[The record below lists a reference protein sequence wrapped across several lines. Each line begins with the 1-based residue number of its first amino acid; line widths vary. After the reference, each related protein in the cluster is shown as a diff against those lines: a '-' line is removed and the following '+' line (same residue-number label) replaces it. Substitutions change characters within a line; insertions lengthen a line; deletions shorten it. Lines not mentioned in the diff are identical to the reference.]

1 MLRANQAVRL
11 GLRAAS
17 RNAELSFAKAL
28 INQGGN
34 LIALLPIALAAA
46 LIAALAR
53 GDALRS
59 ALLAAR
65 ALAALR
71 WPVLGGIA
79 AALSIA
85 LAASLLFWAGAV
97 PLLAADA
104 ELNRR
109 PPPGNFALLVSRGAA
124 RTLVAGILGWGISI
138 LFTLACDAAVIFAI
152 PAVLLRP
159 SPGLFAAAA
168 LAGAV
173 AVTGTFL
180 LDALARLIMVRAAAF
195 GDSATPAFARAVSL
209 LGARLGA
216 VAVTGSFLLDALARL
231 IMVRAAAFGDSATP
245 AFARAV
251 SLLGARLGASAV
263 ITVVFVALELI
274 VGAVAASLTGLLSA
288 GSFNPRDQVLAL
300 APHAAIALAAAAV
313 FGWLEVGRMGAF
325 AALAADAEGLIAPE
339 APPEPP
345 PRAELVV
352 EALPADEA

>member
-17 RNAELSFAKAL
+17 RNAELSFAKGL

-34 LIALLPIALAAA
+34 LLALLPIAFAAI

-65 ALAALR
+65 ALAGLR

-124 RTLVAGILGWGISI
+124 RTVVAGILGWGISI

-152 PAVLLRP
+152 PALLLRP
-159 SPGLFAAAA
+159 PGCHRPRGRRGIRLARGGEEGRLRGPCRGRGGIDRARSPARAAAA
-168 LAGAV
+168 RRARRRGTAGRRDLIA
-173 AVTGTFL
+173 APAAGYL
-180 LDALARLIMVRAAAF
+180 RKRRRLIFFTRPLSRVQLRAAPKSIA
-195 GDSATPAFARAVSL
+195 ARDKPIS
-209 LGARLGA
+209 
-216 VAVTGSFLLDALARL
+216 
-231 IMVRAAAFGDSATP
+231 
-245 AFARAV
+245 
-251 SLLGARLGASAV
+251 
-263 ITVVFVALELI
+263 
-274 VGAVAASLTGLLSA
+274 AASGQT
-288 GSFNPRDQVLAL
+288 V
-300 APHAAIALAAAAV
+300 
-313 FGWLEVGRMGAF
+313 
-325 AALAADAEGLIAPE
+325 
-339 APPEPP
+339 
-345 PRAELVV
+345 
-352 EALPADEA
+352 

>member
-17 RNAELSFAKAL
+17 RNAELSFAKGL
-28 INQGGN
+28 INQGGI
-34 LIALLPIALAAA
+34 LLALLPIAFAAI

-65 ALAALR
+65 ALAGLR

-124 RTLVAGILGWGISI
+124 RTVVAGILGWGISI

-152 PAVLLRP
+152 PALLLRP
-159 SPGLFAAAA
+159 SPGLLAAAA

-216 VAVTGSFLLDALARL
+216 SAL
-231 IMVRAAAFGDSATP
+231 
-245 AFARAV
+245 
-251 SLLGARLGASAV
+251 

-352 EALPADEA
+352 EALPADET

>member
-53 GDALRS
+53 GNALRS

-159 SPGLFAAAA
+159 SPALFAAAA

-173 AVTGTFL
+173 AVTGT
-180 LDALARLIMVRAAAF
+180 
-195 GDSATPAFARAVSL
+195 
-209 LGARLGA
+209 
-216 VAVTGSFLLDALARL
+216 FLLDALARL

>member
-138 LFTLACDAAVIFAI
+138 LFTLACEAAVIFAI

-209 LGARLGA
+209 LGARLW
-216 VAVTGSFLLDALARL
+216 S
-231 IMVRAAAFGDSATP
+231 
-245 AFARAV
+245 
-251 SLLGARLGASAV
+251 
-263 ITVVFVALELI
+263 
-274 VGAVAASLTGLLSA
+274 
-288 GSFNPRDQVLAL
+288 
-300 APHAAIALAAAAV
+300 
-313 FGWLEVGRMGAF
+313 
-325 AALAADAEGLIAPE
+325 
-339 APPEPP
+339 
-345 PRAELVV
+345 
-352 EALPADEA
+352 

>member
-216 VAVTGSFLLDALARL
+216 
-231 IMVRAAAFGDSATP
+231 
-245 AFARAV
+245 
-251 SLLGARLGASAV
+251 SAV

-352 EALPADEA
+352 EALPADEP

>member
-17 RNAELSFAKAL
+17 RNAELSFAKGL

-34 LIALLPIALAAA
+34 LLALLPIAFAAI

-65 ALAALR
+65 ALAGLR

-124 RTLVAGILGWGISI
+124 RTVVAGILGWGISV

-152 PAVLLRP
+152 PALLLRP
-159 SPGLFAAAA
+159 SPGLLAAAA

-216 VAVTGSFLLDALARL
+216 SAL
-231 IMVRAAAFGDSATP
+231 
-245 AFARAV
+245 
-251 SLLGARLGASAV
+251 

>member
-124 RTLVAGILGWGISI
+124 RTVVAGILGWGISI

-159 SPGLFAAAA
+159 SSGLFAAAA

-216 VAVTGSFLLDALARL
+216 SAL
-231 IMVRAAAFGDSATP
+231 
-245 AFARAV
+245 
-251 SLLGARLGASAV
+251 

-339 APPEPP
+339 APPEPR

>member
-17 RNAELSFAKAL
+17 RNAELSFAKGL

-34 LIALLPIALAAA
+34 LLALLPIAFAAI

-124 RTLVAGILGWGISI
+124 RTVVAGILGWGISI

-159 SPGLFAAAA
+159 SPALFAAAA

-173 AVTGTFL
+173 AVTGT
-180 LDALARLIMVRAAAF
+180 
-195 GDSATPAFARAVSL
+195 
-209 LGARLGA
+209 
-216 VAVTGSFLLDALARL
+216 FLLDALARL

-352 EALPADEA
+352 EALPADEP

>member
-46 LIAALAR
+46 LIAARAR

-159 SPGLFAAAA
+159 SPALFAAAA

-173 AVTGTFL
+173 AVTGT
-180 LDALARLIMVRAAAF
+180 
-195 GDSATPAFARAVSL
+195 
-209 LGARLGA
+209 
-216 VAVTGSFLLDALARL
+216 FLLDALARL

>member
-17 RNAELSFAKAL
+17 RNAELSFAKGL

-34 LIALLPIALAAA
+34 LLALLPIAFAAI

-65 ALAALR
+65 ALAGLR

-124 RTLVAGILGWGISI
+124 RTVVAGILGWGISI

-152 PAVLLRP
+152 PALLLRP
-159 SPGLFAAAA
+159 SPGLLAAAA

-173 AVTGTFL
+173 AVTGT
-180 LDALARLIMVRAAAF
+180 
-195 GDSATPAFARAVSL
+195 
-209 LGARLGA
+209 
-216 VAVTGSFLLDALARL
+216 FLLDALARL

-352 EALPADEA
+352 EALPADET

>member
-53 GDALRS
+53 GNALRS

-124 RTLVAGILGWGISI
+124 RTVVAGILGWGISI

-159 SPGLFAAAA
+159 SPALFAAAA

-173 AVTGTFL
+173 AVTGT
-180 LDALARLIMVRAAAF
+180 
-195 GDSATPAFARAVSL
+195 
-209 LGARLGA
+209 
-216 VAVTGSFLLDALARL
+216 FLLDALARL

-352 EALPADEA
+352 EALPADEP

>member
-17 RNAELSFAKAL
+17 RNAELSFAKGL

-34 LIALLPIALAAA
+34 LLALLPIAFAAI

-65 ALAALR
+65 ALAGLR

-124 RTLVAGILGWGISI
+124 RTVVAGILGWGISV

-152 PAVLLRP
+152 PALLLRP
-159 SPGLFAAAA
+159 SPGLLAAAA

-216 VAVTGSFLLDALARL
+216 SAL
-231 IMVRAAAFGDSATP
+231 
-245 AFARAV
+245 
-251 SLLGARLGASAV
+251 

-352 EALPADEA
+352 EALPADET

>member
-17 RNAELSFAKAL
+17 RNAELSFAKGL

-34 LIALLPIALAAA
+34 LLALLPIAFAAI

-65 ALAALR
+65 ALAGLR

-124 RTLVAGILGWGISI
+124 RTVVAGILGWGISI

-152 PAVLLRP
+152 PALLLRP
-159 SPGLFAAAA
+159 SPGLLAAAA

-216 VAVTGSFLLDALARL
+216 SAL
-231 IMVRAAAFGDSATP
+231 
-245 AFARAV
+245 
-251 SLLGARLGASAV
+251 

-352 EALPADEA
+352 EALPADET

>member
-17 RNAELSFAKAL
+17 RNAELSFAKGL

-34 LIALLPIALAAA
+34 LLALLPIAFAAI

-65 ALAALR
+65 ALAGLR

-124 RTLVAGILGWGISI
+124 RTVVAGILGWGISI

-152 PAVLLRP
+152 PALLLRP
-159 SPGLFAAAA
+159 SPGLLAAPA

-216 VAVTGSFLLDALARL
+216 SAL
-231 IMVRAAAFGDSATP
+231 
-245 AFARAV
+245 
-251 SLLGARLGASAV
+251 

-352 EALPADEA
+352 EALPADET

>member
-17 RNAELSFAKAL
+17 RNAELSFAKGL

-34 LIALLPIALAAA
+34 LLALLPIAFAAI

-65 ALAALR
+65 ALAGLR

-124 RTLVAGILGWGISI
+124 RTVVAGILGWGISI

-152 PAVLLRP
+152 PALLLRP
-159 SPGLFAAAA
+159 SPGLLAAAA

-173 AVTGTFL
+173 AVTGT
-180 LDALARLIMVRAAAF
+180 
-195 GDSATPAFARAVSL
+195 
-209 LGARLGA
+209 
-216 VAVTGSFLLDALARL
+216 FLLDALARL

-325 AALAADAEGLIAPE
+325 AALAADAEGLIAPA

>member
-11 GLRAAS
+11 GLLAAS

-216 VAVTGSFLLDALARL
+216 
-231 IMVRAAAFGDSATP
+231 
-245 AFARAV
+245 
-251 SLLGARLGASAV
+251 SAV
-263 ITVVFVALELI
+263 ITVVFVALELM

-352 EALPADEA
+352 EALPADEP

>member
-159 SPGLFAAAA
+159 SPALFAAAA

-173 AVTGTFL
+173 AVTGT
-180 LDALARLIMVRAAAF
+180 
-195 GDSATPAFARAVSL
+195 
-209 LGARLGA
+209 
-216 VAVTGSFLLDALARL
+216 FLLDALARL

>member
-17 RNAELSFAKAL
+17 RNAELSFAKGL

-34 LIALLPIALAAA
+34 LLALLPIAFAAI

-65 ALAALR
+65 ALAGLR

-124 RTLVAGILGWGISI
+124 RTVVAGILGWGISV

-152 PAVLLRP
+152 PALLLRP
-159 SPGLFAAAA
+159 SPGLLAAAA

-173 AVTGTFL
+173 AVTGT
-180 LDALARLIMVRAAAF
+180 
-195 GDSATPAFARAVSL
+195 
-209 LGARLGA
+209 
-216 VAVTGSFLLDALARL
+216 FLLDALARL

-325 AALAADAEGLIAPE
+325 AALAADAEGLIAPA

>member
-17 RNAELSFAKAL
+17 RNAELSFAKGL

-34 LIALLPIALAAA
+34 LLALLPIAFAAI

-59 ALLAAR
+59 ALL
-65 ALAALR
+65 
-71 WPVLGGIA
+71 
-79 AALSIA
+79 
-85 LAASLLFWAGAV
+85 
-97 PLLAADA
+97 
-104 ELNRR
+104 
-109 PPPGNFALLVSRGAA
+109 
-124 RTLVAGILGWGISI
+124 
-138 LFTLACDAAVIFAI
+138 
-152 PAVLLRP
+152 
-159 SPGLFAAAA
+159 AAAA

-216 VAVTGSFLLDALARL
+216 SAL
-231 IMVRAAAFGDSATP
+231 
-245 AFARAV
+245 
-251 SLLGARLGASAV
+251 

-352 EALPADEA
+352 EALPADET